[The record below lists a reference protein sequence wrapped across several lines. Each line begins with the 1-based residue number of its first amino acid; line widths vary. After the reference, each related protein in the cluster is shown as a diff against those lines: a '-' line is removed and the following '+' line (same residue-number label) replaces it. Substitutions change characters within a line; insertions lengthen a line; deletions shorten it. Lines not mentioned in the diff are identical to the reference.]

1 MKVEIIRIMIEDKI
15 LIILEIEATEMIVK
29 NSTEEEIIIIITTTT
44 ATATEEIITRQAV
57 VPEEGDRED
66 NNSNIDE
73 IEIANK
79 FKNIIKII
87 SL

>member
-29 NSTEEEIIIIITTTT
+29 NSTEEEIIIITTTT
-44 ATATEEIITRQAV
+44 TATEEIITRQAV